1 MVMTH
6 SLSLAVS
13 RMMTHPLSLAT
24 SRKMTHPL
32 SLAMSKMTI
41 THSLNLS
48 LLTLVM

>member
-13 RMMTHPLSLAT
+13 RM
-24 SRKMTHPL
+24 MTHPL